1 MSDFSFMQSGLSG
14 GDGSAGFN
22 DMEDLKVM
30 LSLFISNAMIN
41 AARFVK
47 ICGRDGVTKMDIEY
61 CLKYEV
67 FEFFNNPNLTEHFND
82 MKQDYL
88 EYQDDDDDDSG
99 DDDSGGIFW
108 CTHPKCL
115 NSLDSFPSKG
125 LLKEHM
131 LIKHDYEEIDSGS
144 SEDEDA
150 AEYEDTDAVAG
161 EDDEDGEDGEDDG
174 LEGMVVPDDEI
185 QTFTKIELDDVDGSD
200 KEFVET
206 LYKHYDYW
214 GEWTPSTPIE
224 ISLYNAIQKIA

>member
-1 MSDFSFMQSGLSG
+1 MSNFSFMQSG
-14 GDGSAGFN
+14 GFN
-22 DMEDLKVM
+22 EMEDLKVM

-88 EYQDDDDDDSG
+88 DEYDSEDSDSE
-99 DDDSGGIFW
+99 DDDSGGILW

-144 SEDEDA
+144 SDV
-150 AEYEDTDAVAG
+150 AEYEDAVVEDEVEDEG
-161 EDDEDGEDGEDDG
+161 EVEVEDDG

-185 QTFTKIELDDVDGSD
+185 QTFTKIELDNVDGSD

-206 LYKHYDYW
+206 LYTHFDRW
-214 GEWTPSTPIE
+214 ETWTPSTPIE

>member
-14 GDGSAGFN
+14 GTGSGEFN
-22 DMEDLKVM
+22 EMEDLKVM

-88 EYQDDDDDDSG
+88 DEEEDDSE
-99 DDDSGGIFW
+99 DEEDDSGGILW
-108 CTHPKCL
+108 CTHPKCI
-115 NSLDSFPSKG
+115 NSLDSFPSKS

-144 SEDEDA
+144 SEDNDVAEY
-150 AEYEDTDAVAG
+150 EYEDTDVCKDI
-161 EDDEDGEDGEDDG
+161 EDEVDG
-174 LEGMVVPDDEI
+174 LEEMVVPDDQI

>member
-1 MSDFSFMQSGLSG
+1 MSNFSFMQSGLG
-14 GDGSAGFN
+14 GGTGEFN
-22 DMEDLKVM
+22 EMEDLKVM

-88 EYQDDDDDDSG
+88 DADEDDSGDDDDDDS
-99 DDDSGGIFW
+99 DRILW

-161 EDDEDGEDGEDDG
+161 EDEDDEDDG
-174 LEGMVVPDDEI
+174 LEGLVVPDDEI
-185 QTFTKIELDDVDGSD
+185 QTFAKIELDNVDGSD

>member
-1 MSDFSFMQSGLSG
+1 MSNFSFMQSGLTG
-14 GDGSAGFN
+14 GDGGEFN
-22 DMEDLKVM
+22 EMEDLKVM

-88 EYQDDDDDDSG
+88 DEEEDEEEEEE
-99 DDDSGGIFW
+99 DDSGGILW
-108 CTHPKCL
+108 CTHPKCI
-115 NSLDSFPSKG
+115 NSLDSFPSKS
-125 LLKEHM
+125 LLKDHM

-144 SEDEDA
+144 SEDNDVAEY
-150 AEYEDTDAVAG
+150 EYEDTDAVG
-161 EDDEDGEDGEDDG
+161 DGEEDEVDG
-174 LEGMVVPDDEI
+174 LEELVVPDDEI

-214 GEWTPSTPIE
+214 GEWTPTTPIE

>member
-1 MSDFSFMQSGLSG
+1 MSDFSFMQSGLTG
-14 GDGSAGFN
+14 GTGGFN
-22 DMEDLKVM
+22 EMEDLKVM

-88 EYQDDDDDDSG
+88 DEEEDDSE
-99 DDDSGGIFW
+99 DEDDSGGILW
-108 CTHPKCL
+108 CTHPKCI
-115 NSLDSFPSKG
+115 NSLDSFPSKS

-144 SEDEDA
+144 SEDNDVAEY
-150 AEYEDTDAVAG
+150 EYEDTDVC
-161 EDDEDGEDGEDDG
+161 EDIEEDEVDG
-174 LEGMVVPDDEI
+174 LEEMVVPDDQI